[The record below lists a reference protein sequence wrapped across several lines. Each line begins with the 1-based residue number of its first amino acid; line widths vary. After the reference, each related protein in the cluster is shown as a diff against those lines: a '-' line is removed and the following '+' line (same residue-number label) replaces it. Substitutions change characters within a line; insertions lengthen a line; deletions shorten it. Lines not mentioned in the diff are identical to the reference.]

1 MQSSTFREGRF
12 EVKEKLVIDAAVA
25 GPALSLPLWVQLFE
39 GYMQTGV
46 TLVVLITVI
55 VRLHIVIKEWKNRK

>member
-1 MQSSTFREGRF
+1 M
-12 EVKEKLVIDAAVA
+12 KEKLVIDAAVA

-46 TLVVLITVI
+46 TLVVLVTVI